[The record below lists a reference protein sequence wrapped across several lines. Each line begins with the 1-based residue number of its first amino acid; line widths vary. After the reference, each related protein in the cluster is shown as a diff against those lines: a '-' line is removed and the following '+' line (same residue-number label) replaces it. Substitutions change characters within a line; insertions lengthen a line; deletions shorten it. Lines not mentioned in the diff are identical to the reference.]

1 MTLSFYLINE
11 PNTILGD
18 FNCLNL
24 LLMCAT
30 HKDYE
35 VRGFFFS
42 INLIKT
48 NLLNRY
54 FKNHSFSGSLF
65 LRIFTQ
71 TSIQKKH
78 VIIS

>member
-35 VRGFFFS
+35 VRGFFFFYQS
-42 INLIKT
+42 
-48 NLLNRY
+48 
-54 FKNHSFSGSLF
+54 H
-65 LRIFTQ
+65 
-71 TSIQKKH
+71 
-78 VIIS
+78 

>member
-35 VRGFFFS
+35 VRRLLFIFFQS
-42 INLIKT
+42 I
-48 NLLNRY
+48 
-54 FKNHSFSGSLF
+54 SLK
-65 LRIFTQ
+65 Q
-71 TSIQKKH
+71 SY
-78 VIIS
+78 